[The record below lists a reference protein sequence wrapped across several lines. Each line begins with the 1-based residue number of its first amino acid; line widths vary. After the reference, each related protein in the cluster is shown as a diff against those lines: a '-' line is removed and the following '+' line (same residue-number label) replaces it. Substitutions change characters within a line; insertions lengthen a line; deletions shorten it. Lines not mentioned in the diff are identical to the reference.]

1 MYRDIKGTDIDRVMY
16 GDIYKD
22 INVYKN
28 VDLCSRKIRQTHK
41 WLVSVVEMSVGNEK
55 SWVVI

>member
-41 WLVSVVEMSVGNEK
+41 
-55 SWVVI
+55 